1 MGQLFEKPTNKYL
14 SIFLLMVPERLG
26 IHFDRR
32 VKEFK
37 EKQKDRK
44 QRER

>member
-1 MGQLFEKPTNKYL
+1 
-14 SIFLLMVPERLG
+14 MVPESLG

-37 EKQKDRK
+37 EKQNDRK